1 LIFSEAQEIIE
12 KNVKKFGFDDIFI
25 EKLTQEI
32 VSLIK
37 ASLLEDLDERGDITS
52 EAILS
57 DKESGEAII
66 VAKQNGIF
74 SGGFLIEVIAKS
86 VDSDIYL
93 DVLVE
98 EGQQLLELQTVSKIQ
113 GPIKSIL
120 MAERTILNFISRT
133 SGISTLTS
141 RFVELARPKG
151 VIILDTRKTMPGWR
165 YLDKYAVKAGGG
177 ENHRIGLFDM
187 FLIKENHIV
196 AAGGI
201 MNAVKK
207 CRQMAEKLG
216 QNIPIEVETAQ
227 KKEVIEAIDAK
238 VDRIMLDNMHPKE
251 IKDVVELI
259 KSTNDKIEIEISGGV
274 NLENIDKYLQSGI
287 DFISI
292 GSLTHSVKGFDFSLL
307 LNN

>member
-1 LIFSEAQEIIE
+1 MNFSEAQKIVE
-12 KNVKKFGFDDIFI
+12 KNIKKFGFKSNFI
-25 EKLTQEI
+25 EELTQEI
-32 VSLIK
+32 ISLVKVSL
-37 ASLLEDLDERGDITS
+37 SEDLNEQGDITS

-57 DKESGEAII
+57 DEENGEAII
-66 VAKQNGIF
+66 IAKQNGIF
-74 SGGFLIEVIAKS
+74 SGGFLIEIITKS

-93 DVLVE
+93 DIFVE

-120 MAERTILNFISRT
+120 MAERTVLNFISRT
-133 SGISTLTS
+133 SGISTLTR
-141 RFVELARPKG
+141 RFADLARSKG
-151 VIILDTRKTMPGWR
+151 IRILDTRKTMPGWR

-201 MNAVKK
+201 MKAVQK
-207 CRQMAEKLG
+207 CRKLSEKLG
-216 QNIPIEVETAQ
+216 KNILIEVETVQ
-227 KKEVIEAIDAK
+227 KKEVIEALKAK

-251 IKDVVELI
+251 IKDVIELI
-259 KSTNDKIEIEISGGV
+259 KSIDDKIEIEISGGI
-274 NLENIDKYLQSGI
+274 NLENIENYLQSGI

-292 GSLTHSVKGFDFSLL
+292 GSLTHSAKGFDFSLL
-307 LNN
+307 LK